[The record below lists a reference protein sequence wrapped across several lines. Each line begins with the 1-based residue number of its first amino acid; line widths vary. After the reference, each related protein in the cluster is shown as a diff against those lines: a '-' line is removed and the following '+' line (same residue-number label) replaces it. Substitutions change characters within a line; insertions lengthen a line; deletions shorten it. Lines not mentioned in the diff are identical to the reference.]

1 MQTQVRER
9 RGDMSTQITTDEA
22 QATPPQPMN
31 AEAIQEWLI
40 AKVAEA
46 VKCAPETI
54 DVREPLASY
63 GLSSVSAVSLT
74 ADIEDWLGLQ
84 LPPTL
89 AWDYP
94 TIESLAGFIESE
106 VERNRESA
114 A

>member
-1 MQTQVRER
+1 
-9 RGDMSTQITTDEA
+9 MSTQITTDEA
-22 QATPPQPMN
+22 QAARQPLS
-31 AEAIQEWLI
+31 AEAIQEWLVG
-40 AKVAEA
+40 KVAEA
-46 VKCAPETI
+46 VKCDPEAI

-94 TIESLAGFIESE
+94 TIEGLAGF
-106 VERNRESA
+106 VEAEAASKGVSA